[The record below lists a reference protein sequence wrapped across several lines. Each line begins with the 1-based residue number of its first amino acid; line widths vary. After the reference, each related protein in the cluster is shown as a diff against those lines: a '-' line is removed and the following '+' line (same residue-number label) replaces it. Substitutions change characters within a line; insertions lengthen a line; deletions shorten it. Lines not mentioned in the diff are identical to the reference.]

1 MPRAGRLWLLATLF
15 WTFITLLFCLQTWL
29 LMRAFP
35 NETASFLRNV
45 TWTSTFYLLW
55 IPGTAVVWMLA
66 ERWDPSRLGWRAVVW
81 RHLALLLT
89 LWPLHAAATI
99 LIATSINGWGNES
112 FRQMFFGQIR
122 GRIYLHMMVYIGVAA
137 SGYAMSWYAR
147 MRDREAQAALLQ
159 SQLAAARLDSLRAQL
174 HPHFLFNSLHAIAT
188 LVREQRNDEAVRLV
202 SGLGDLLRRVLDTAD
217 QRPRLAEEIEL
228 VRRYVEIQRVRFGDR
243 LQVAIEVDPALE
255 DLRVPALLVQPL
267 VENAVRH
274 GIETREEGGRIDVRA
289 RANGDHVIIDVE
301 DNGLGLP
308 TNWSLDGTSGTG
320 LRNLG
325 ARLAAIYQDR
335 AHLSIGRSA
344 SGGATVS
351 IRLPRNG
358 P

>member
-1 MPRAGRLWLLATLF
+1 MPRAGRLWLLASLF

-29 LMRAFP
+29 LIRAFP
-35 NETASFLRNV
+35 NENMSFLRSI
-45 TWTSTFYLLW
+45 TWTSTFYLVW
-55 IPGTAVVWMLA
+55 IPGTVLVWWLA
-66 ERWDPSRLGWRAVVW
+66 ERWDPSRSGWRGVVW
-81 RHLALLLT
+81 RHLALLLS
-89 LWPLHAAATI
+89 LWPINAAVTI
-99 LIATSINGWGNES
+99 LIATSINGWGNEN

-122 GRIYLHMMVYIGVAA
+122 GRIYLHIMVYIGIAA

-147 MRDREAQAALLQ
+147 MRDREAQAARLQ
-159 SQLAAARLDSLRAQL
+159 SQLSAARLDSLRAQL
-174 HPHFLFNSLHAIAT
+174 HPHFLFNSLHAIAA

-217 QRPRLAEEIEL
+217 QRPRLADEIEL

-243 LQVAIEVDPALE
+243 LEVAIDVDPALD

-289 RANGDHVIIDVE
+289 RASADDVVIEVE
-301 DNGLGLP
+301 DNGRGLP
-308 TNWSLDGTSGTG
+308 ANWSLDGTSGTG
-320 LRNLG
+320 LRNLC
-325 ARLAAIYQDR
+325 ARLSAIYDDR

-351 IRLPRNG
+351 IRLPRSG
-358 P
+358 V